1 MDIVDSVSVGDVLL
15 CSVKE
20 EGEDEDDMPE
30 RTARPLSLPSSLADE
45 EVNVSLVPPPP
56 AQTAA
61 ASVEAQCSQQDP
73 LSSSSLDDLTSTDSK
88 PSAQPASPSSAMAP
102 DRDDSG
108 KEMPKSSSPMKAAA
122 AAVPSLE
129 APRQPASEHLVSGF
143 LIVGFRHLEEMQDWI
158 IKHEANRQAV
168 AEACNAKRMEINCV
182 RLKKEKAS
190 KKAHRVKKNASSK
203 ERDKAAM
210 DVGGEM
216 TPMPVDA
223 DGLRKSAEI
232 GRLDG
237 LPPLERLVKEEKD
250 IEPSSAVDASTDANT
265 AKRSSSSPASRGDYD
280 HWSSASSS
288 GRAEHSANV
297 GGNGTKMS
305 SKREA
310 SDQQGRPA
318 KSARLD
324 LSSSP
329 KAQPSIVDCKAS
341 LSPIA
346 SRRTPKS
353 MLNATTSSSSTE
365 WGKAGGAVRVESG
378 LSSSGGGPTAY
389 VAKTTTATAAA
400 AANDLEQRLF
410 LASKGSTATPAYFH
424 TEMHQHQ
431 HTHMHQY
438 PFLPPFFAPNI
449 GFPAYAALPG
459 FAYPPPAAAA
469 AANGLNVPLAG
480 KRKGKWCAKHV
491 EIAWLIY
498 RKVRQG
504 TRKGETLVDAES
516 QHQRL
521 ASDGSKVAVGVV
533 ESQQEEKRLG
543 GSPARPSFHDR
554 VTPVVLNGIGDK
566 ESLPR
571 FLIDPALGVA
581 QEELAT
587 KRRELQEQLLPSS
600 IPPPPAPPPPPP
612 AVPFTGAAG
621 TAGQDGS
628 LASGLLT
635 PSLRP
640 PMLPFMLGGAEAA
653 AAAAALPTLA
663 QSLNDRLLSQSVIQ
677 PPTSPWALPGAI
689 AGGIPLMPTM
699 GRSMQDHLRD
709 GGPLAAGLQF
719 GPPVPPTGAS
729 LDLLR
734 PFSLDPN
741 YLARLQPPVA
751 DGGMFRTAGLDSVL
765 LERNEQ
771 LLRFQEQMAAAAA
784 VASNMGIDGG
794 LASSATSSTSAGQ
807 QQQQLAS
814 VLELERTMNGGR
826 GAAIPQ
832 VAAPF
837 DPALI
842 SNLLHAERIDMENRN
857 RLLATRGALQD
868 AMTIGG
874 ATDTFRLAMLGGG
887 GVVPTP
893 TGLTEPFGRTFGQ
906 AALTNHLLQ
915 SASVGGGAAGG
926 APMLGLSPS
935 LVAGAPKF
943 PHSFSSTLEQLAR
956 QKREAMRGCRL
967 QAALL
972 ASLAQQLRVGGV

>member
-30 RTARPLSLPSSLADE
+30 RTARPMSLPSSLADE
-45 EVNVSLVPPPP
+45 EVNVSLPPPP
-56 AQTAA
+56 APSSETAA
-61 ASVEAQCSQQDP
+61 PVEAPSSQQDP
-73 LSSSSLDDLTSTDSK
+73 LSSSLDALTSADSK
-88 PSAQPASPSSAMAP
+88 PSAQPESPSSSTTLP
-102 DRDDSG
+102 PERDDSG
-108 KEMPKSSSPMKAAA
+108 KETSKSAPMT
-122 AAVPSLE
+122 AVPSLE

-143 LIVGFRHLEEMQDWI
+143 LIVGFRHLDEMQDWI

-265 AKRSSSSPASRGDYD
+265 AKRSGSSPASRGDYD

-297 GGNGTKMS
+297 GGNGPKMS
-305 SKREA
+305 AKREA

-324 LSSSP
+324 SSSP

-378 LSSSGGGPTAY
+378 LSSSGSTAY
-389 VAKTTTATAAA
+389 VAKTTTATAAAA

-469 AANGLNVPLAG
+469 AANGLSVPLPS
-480 KRKGKWCAKHV
+480 KRKGKWCSKHV

-504 TRKGETLVDAES
+504 ARKGEALADAES

-533 ESQQEEKRLG
+533 ESQQEEKRL

-581 QEELAT
+581 QDE
-587 KRRELQEQLLPSS
+587 
-600 IPPPPAPPPPPP
+600 
-612 AVPFTGAAG
+612 
-621 TAGQDGS
+621 
-628 LASGLLT
+628 
-635 PSLRP
+635 P
-640 PMLPFMLGGAEAA
+640 PMLPFMLGGAD
-653 AAAAALPTLA
+653 AAALPSLA

-677 PPTSPWALPGAI
+677 PPTSPWALPGAL

-709 GGPLAAGLQF
+709 NGPIAAGLQF

-734 PFSLDPN
+734 PFSLDPS

-842 SNLLHAERIDMENRN
+842 SNLLHAERMDLENRN
-857 RLLATRGALQD
+857 RLLATRGTLQD

-893 TGLTEPFGRTFGQ
+893 TGLTEPFGRAFGQ

-915 SASVGGGAAGG
+915 SASVGGGAAAG

-956 QKREAMRGCRL
+956 QKREAMVLTPSGHR
-967 QAALL
+967 
-972 ASLAQQLRVGGV
+972 S